1 MHHRSVLGGDYE
13 TKNDVEVN
21 LEGNWIFYSFS
32 ELHLETGKIVLT
44 SKVKSP

>member
-1 MHHRSVLGGDYE
+1 VLGGDYE

-21 LEGNWIFYSFS
+21 LEGNWIFLSFS